1 MYSRI
6 VIATDGSELAT
17 KGVDHGLALAASLSA
32 EVVIVTVSEP
42 TVPVVA
48 ASEVAWVPS
57 WDPTEL
63 DRAKANAA
71 AQTLAAA
78 EDRAKGKS
86 VTVSTE
92 HVVNP
97 SPAEGIIEAAK
108 THNADLIVIASHG
121 RRGIGRLLLG
131 SQANAVV
138 SQSHVPVL
146 VVR

>member
-6 VIATDGSELAT
+6 VIATDGSDLAT
-17 KGVDHGLALAASLSA
+17 KGVDHGLALAEALSA
-32 EVVIVTVSEP
+32 QAVIVTVTEP

-78 EDRAKGKS
+78 KDRAKGKS
-86 VTVSTE
+86 ITVTTE

-97 SPAEGIIEAAK
+97 SAAEGIIETAR
-108 THNADLIVIASHG
+108 TRDADLIVIASHG

-138 SQSHVPVL
+138 TQSHLPVL